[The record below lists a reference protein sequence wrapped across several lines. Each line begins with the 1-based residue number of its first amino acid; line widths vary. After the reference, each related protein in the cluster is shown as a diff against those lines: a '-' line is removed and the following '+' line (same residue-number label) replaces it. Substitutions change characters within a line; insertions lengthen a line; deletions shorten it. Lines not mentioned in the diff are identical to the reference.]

1 MNNTVM
7 NLRQAKPLFIALCLA
22 KGFVQVPDKPW
33 EKCHHED
40 SVLDVGIKPSALIS
54 DVVTSE
60 SFKSYIAQHLV
71 LNIVLCVVYCC
82 SGLLEGMG

>member
-1 MNNTVM
+1 MV
-7 NLRQAKPLFIALCLA
+7 ALYLA
-22 KGFVQVPDKPW
+22 KGFVQVSDKLW

-40 SVLDVGIKPSALIS
+40 SVLDIGIKPSALIS

-60 SFKSYIAQHLV
+60 SFKSYIGQRLV
-71 LNIVLCVVYCC
+71 LNIVLRVFYFC